1 MFYSGR
7 SLLKAITDVNEG
19 KRVSDVEERHVYVHS
34 KEGCQ
39 QNEWQQ
45 LADHLTAVAVQA
57 GDFSSTFDAGSW
69 GYLAGLWHDLG
80 KYCLECQRYICRA
93 GEAGMEGSAGKVNHT
108 TAGAL
113 LAVERFGK
121 IGRILAYLIA
131 GHHAGLPDWQDAHA
145 LHASPASGADGDG
158 ASCNG
163 VGLATSNY
171 LNAQR

>member
-1 MFYSGR
+1 M
-7 SLLKAITDVNEG
+7 
-19 KRVSDVEERHVYVHS
+19 SDIEERYVYAHS

-45 LADHLTAVAVQA
+45 LADHLTAVAAQA
-57 GDFSSTFDAGSW
+57 VDFSRVFDAGSW
-69 GYLAGLWHDLG
+69 GYLAGLWHDMG
-80 KYCLECQRYICRA
+80 KYCPEFQRYIRRA
-93 GEAGMEGSAGKVNHT
+93 GEASVEGRAGTVNHS

-131 GHHAGLPDWQDAHA
+131 GHHAGLPDWQDAHE

-163 VGLATSNY
+163 VGLATSIY